1 MKRFVIGAFI
11 LLFSFPALA
20 QEKVAATLQADLVSQ
35 YVWRGQLLGHAAVQP
50 TLGIG
55 WRGFSLS
62 ATGNAGLV
70 KADDVREVD
79 LEARYTFG
87 GFSLCVTDYWVAD
100 GNPYFHYAPGTA
112 HTFEATLGYDFGF
125 ASLAWSTNFA
135 GSDGVNPAG
144 ATAYSSYLEAKA
156 PFSLGGVDWEAAL
169 GMVPFATDYYGVNG
183 FSVVNVALT
192 ASKALVETEHF
203 RMPLSASLVVNPAA
217 GQTYLVAG
225 LSLQLL

>member
-50 TLGIG
+50 TLGID

-87 GFSLCVTDYWVAD
+87 GFR
-100 GNPYFHYAPGTA
+100 
-112 HTFEATLGYDFGF
+112 
-125 ASLAWSTNFA
+125 
-135 GSDGVNPAG
+135 
-144 ATAYSSYLEAKA
+144 
-156 PFSLGGVDWEAAL
+156 
-169 GMVPFATDYYGVNG
+169 
-183 FSVVNVALT
+183 SV
-192 ASKALVETEHF
+192 
-203 RMPLSASLVVNPAA
+203 
-217 GQTYLVAG
+217 
-225 LSLQLL
+225 